1 MCLFLV
7 AGSDS
12 VARMGATHPSEGVLQ
27 QEVERP
33 EGCSSG
39 CFSDCPT
46 CRRLRKAAV
55 KVAVRDGIEAASS
68 AAIAELAEVP
78 LERAVE
84 HYPTAEDCLAA
95 AYDEGALRLRR
106 LSVPTLRGSG
116 SWPERLRATVDAAIE
131 EFRKR
136 PALARFCMVEVS
148 RSDHPVLCASRLA
161 ARERFVAILSE
172 ECGTEDA
179 DLPELRFEMLA
190 GAAHHMLSE
199 HLRGSDDADD
209 GSVRERLDHVIDL
222 FEPDRTAG
230 RR

>member
-1 MCLFLV
+1 
-7 AGSDS
+7 
-12 VARMGATHPSEGVLQ
+12 MGATHPPEGVLQ
-27 QEVERP
+27 RGVEQP
-33 EGCSSG
+33 EACSGG

-55 KVAVRDGIEAASS
+55 ELAVRNGIEAASS
-68 AAIAELAEVP
+68 DAIAEIAEVP

-106 LSVPTLRGSG
+106 LLVRTLRGSG
-116 SWPERLRATVDAAIE
+116 SWHDRLRAMVDVAIE
-131 EFRKR
+131 EFKVQ
-136 PALARFCMVEVS
+136 PELARFCMVEVS
-148 RSDHPVLCASRLA
+148 RSDHPVLCATRLA

-172 ECGTEDA
+172 ECGMDDT

-190 GAAHHMLSE
+190 GAAHHLVSE
-199 HLRGSDDADD
+199 HLRGADNGD
-209 GSVRERLDHVIDL
+209 GVSVRERLEQVIEL
-222 FEPDRTAG
+222 FEPDRRTAG